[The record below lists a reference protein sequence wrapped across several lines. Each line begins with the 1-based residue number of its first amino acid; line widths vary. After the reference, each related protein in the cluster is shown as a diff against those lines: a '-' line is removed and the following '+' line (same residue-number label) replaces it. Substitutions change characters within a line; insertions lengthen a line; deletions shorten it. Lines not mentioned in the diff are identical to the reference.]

1 MAVGKSR
8 PWTKQELALLEKHA
22 GKLTLSQISERMNRS
37 QSAIQSRAQ
46 RLGLSLVIESADAHD
61 AWLCNELYKE
71 GLSIAIIAEKMELS
85 RRIVSNIVFCG

>member
-61 AWLCNELYKE
+61 AWLCKE

-85 RRIVSNIVFCG
+85 RRIVSNIVFRG